1 MTVRV
6 DDDVHEVGVVEAGGC
21 SVERLIVERPRRRPQ
36 LPEQPADGAPVLLEA
51 RATALGIEVPLVPV
65 SILLRHR
72 RRSIGIRDVLDVVGA
87 DRDEAAAALGPERR
101 DDAGGPPAPVVPD
114 EDRAVEVQGV
124 HEREKIGSQRRLL
137 AGPWRRRIQEPGR
150 PVATQPGSEHPTA
163 QGLEIV
169 ERPVVGAGIIGK
181 PVHQHDRDA
190 VHRPTRSIG
199 DLERRR
205 PDRECVLDHDAAPSR
220 SAARH
225 AVWTDSW
232 MGRSRIVASRSTSSA
247 SLFLG
252 GGRAS
257 ANQSTATWS
266 SVRVHVPDA
275 TPPSITTL
283 APTADQRPPS
293 GRNDHEGRP
302 CPDRES
308 IGRSPGGGGSQWS
321 VRSPPGPQDARA

>member
-6 DDDVHEVGVVEAGGC
+6 DDDVHEVGVVEAGGG
-21 SVERLIVERPRRRPQ
+21 SFERLIVERPRRRPQ

-72 RRSIGIRDVLDVVGA
+72 RRSIRIRDVLDVVGA

-124 HEREKIGSQRRLL
+124 HEREKIGSKRRLL

-150 PVATQPGSEHPTA
+150 PVATQPGGEHPAA

-205 PDRECVLDHDAAPSR
+205 PDRQCVLGHDAAPMAAAAVGRLVMR
-220 SAARH
+220 SGQTAGWADPGSWRAARPRLRASSLGA
-225 AVWTDSW
+225 AV
-232 MGRSRIVASRSTSSA
+232 
-247 SLFLG
+247 
-252 GGRAS
+252 AS
-257 ANQSTATWS
+257 ANQSTAMWS

-283 APTADQRPPS
+283 APRLTSAR
-293 GRNDHEGRP
+293 RA
-302 CPDRES
+302 
-308 IGRSPGGGGSQWS
+308 GGTI
-321 VRSPPGPQDARA
+321 